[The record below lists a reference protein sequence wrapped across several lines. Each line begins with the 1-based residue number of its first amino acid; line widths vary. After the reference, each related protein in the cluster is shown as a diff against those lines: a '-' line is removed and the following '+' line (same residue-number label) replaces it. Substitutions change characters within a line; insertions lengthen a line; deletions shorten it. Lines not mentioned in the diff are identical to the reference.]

1 MTSADMDAHS
11 TEPFAASDA
20 TRARVSTALE
30 GIPHRHRESRD
41 GMVGFEVDRTHVRSA
56 LERLH
61 VRAGFETNTLVTSVD
76 HLGEEPRFEVVWQFL
91 SLEYSDRVRLAT
103 RVGEEDPRV
112 PSGADLWPGMSFSE
126 RECFDMFG
134 LRFEGHPDLR
144 RLLMPEEYEHH
155 PLRKDFPHEGIEPR
169 KLYDAWDRERR
180 SRRDGE
186 PG

>member
-1 MTSADMDAHS
+1 MDSADLDDAPAGGA
-11 TEPFAASDA
+11 EL
-20 TRARVSTALE
+20 TRTRVSEAFG
-30 GIPHRHRESRD
+30 GIPHRHRESGD
-41 GMVGFEVDRTHVRSA
+41 GIVGFDVDRTHVRAA

-61 VRAGFETNTLVTSVD
+61 ARAGFETNTLVTAVD

-91 SLEYSDRVRLAT
+91 SLEHSDRVRLAT
-103 RVGEEDPRV
+103 RVEERDPRV
-112 PSGADLWPGMSFSE
+112 PSAADLWPGMSFSE

-134 LRFEGHPDLR
+134 LRFDGHPDLR

-180 SRRDGE
+180 RRMEGG